1 MVVGLGEFAGIDRSG
16 LYVLR
21 APCLSSPMI
30 YKVGKTLNLRKR
42 LDQYQL
48 YFPFGFLVDLLWIF
62 PRGLGNGR
70 GKLDKAEKFIQA
82 RLDMI
87 QTTTRRSKVEW
98 YKNTKIEIVDT
109 FILAFDNFSDIGGQ
123 LVNPAT
129 PFAISDLTPAEAR
142 KNARESERMQAAA
155 AVQLARIKSEHPDDF
170 AFLCNCSNWAIDKTY
185 RSR

>member
-1 MVVGLGEFAGIDRSG
+1 MVAGLGEFAGIDRSG

-48 YFPFGFLVDLLWIF
+48 SFPYGFLVDLLWIF
-62 PRGLGNGR
+62 PRGLKNVR
-70 GKLDKAEKFIQA
+70 GKLDKAEKFIQGK
-82 RLDMI
+82 LDMV

-98 YKNTKIEIVDT
+98 HKNTKIQIVDT
-109 FILAFDNFSDIGGQ
+109 FILAFDSFSDIGGQ
-123 LVNPAT
+123 LENPAT

-142 KNARESERMQAAA
+142 KNARESERMRAAA

-170 AFLCNCSNWAIDKTY
+170 AYLCNCSNWAIDKTY
-185 RSR
+185 RSC

>member
-1 MVVGLGEFAGIDRSG
+1 
-16 LYVLR
+16 
-21 APCLSSPMI
+21 
-30 YKVGKTLNLRKR
+30 
-42 LDQYQL
+42 
-48 YFPFGFLVDLLWIF
+48 
-62 PRGLGNGR
+62 
-70 GKLDKAEKFIQA
+70 
-82 RLDMI
+82 MI

-129 PFAISDLTPAEAR
+129 PFAISDLTAAEAR

-170 AFLCNCSNWAIDKTY
+170 GHGQTTPRTSRDGNETTGNW
-185 RSR
+185 